1 MMDDLMHAMQQLQ
14 KMIAN
19 QVSTSTPHHTLHE
32 HTNIQSNIDG
42 TNTINVKK
50 PKQQSQAATLLQQ
63 VQRAMEAT
71 VAQLSTSGRIL
82 KPDGNDAC
90 ASDNKMATHE
100 QLSIS
105 EKWRLYTELVQ
116 IKNECTTE
124 YCVAKMRLGQEL
136 GLSFNE
142 TKREMLIGL
151 WSYRLCTVLFLRK
164 HNDEADILSDIDEW
178 ERIEKAR
185 SEVFK
190 KYRNKNYK
198 YN

>member
-1 MMDDLMHAMQQLQ
+1 
-14 KMIAN
+14 MIAN
-19 QVSTSTPHHTLHE
+19 QVSTTSHHTTHE
-32 HTNIQSNIDG
+32 TTDKQSNIDET
-42 TNTINVKK
+42 TNTIHDNK

-63 VQRAMEAT
+63 VQKAMEAT
-71 VAQLSTSGRIL
+71 VTQLSSSGRIL
-82 KPDGNDAC
+82 KLDDNTAGSDAS
-90 ASDNKMATHE
+90 AVTDKMAHA

-116 IKNECTTE
+116 MRNECTKE

-164 HNDEADILSDIDEW
+164 HKEEADILSDIDQW

-185 SEVFK
+185 SEVLK